1 VTRGHAKSALE
12 IVIRFGVDDGGKGGC
27 PMSTIDYFFSTLST
41 WSYVGSRVFRDLA
54 KRYSVRVHH
63 KPTNLLTLFEATGGL
78 PAGQRPPQRQ
88 AWRKIEM
95 KRWSKKRGLPMN
107 LDPAYWP
114 VNPRLADGA
123 VIVAT
128 REAGEEAA
136 GQLADALMRAVWE
149 EERNITEPGVV
160 AAIGNENG
168 LEGVRLVDAASR
180 SDISDAIKQN
190 TQEAIDRGLFGA
202 PSYCLGDEFF
212 WGQDRLDMLED
223 ALKDRA

>member
-1 VTRGHAKSALE
+1 MK
-12 IVIRFGVDDGGKGGC
+12 
-27 PMSTIDYFFSTLST
+27 
-41 WSYVGSRVFRDLA
+41 
-54 KRYSVRVHH
+54 VHH

-95 KRWSKKRGLPMN
+95 KRWSTKRGLPMN
-107 LDPAYWP
+107 FDPAHWP

-123 VIVAT
+123 VLVAI
-128 REAGEEAA
+128 REAGEETA

-149 EERNITEPGVV
+149 EERNIADPEMV
-160 AAIGNENG
+160 AMIANENG
-168 LEGVRLVDAASR
+168 LDGAAVVDAASR

-202 PSYCLGDEFF
+202 PSYCLGNEFF

-223 ALKDRA
+223 ALKEQA

>member
-1 VTRGHAKSALE
+1 ME
-12 IVIRFGVDDGGKGGC
+12 D
-27 PMSTIDYFFSTLST
+27 IDYYFSTLST
-41 WSYVGSRVFRDLA
+41 WSYVGSRAFRDLA
-54 KRYSVRVHH
+54 KRCDVKVHH

-95 KRWSKKRGLPMN
+95 KRWSTKRGLPMN
-107 LDPAYWP
+107 FDPAHWP

-123 VIVAT
+123 VLVAI
-128 REAGEEAA
+128 REAGEETA

-149 EERNITEPGVV
+149 EERNIADPEMV
-160 AAIGNENG
+160 AMIANENG
-168 LEGVRLVDAASR
+168 LDGAAVVDAASR

-202 PSYCLGDEFF
+202 PSYCLGNEFF

-223 ALKDRA
+223 ALKEQA

>member
-1 VTRGHAKSALE
+1 ME
-12 IVIRFGVDDGGKGGC
+12 D
-27 PMSTIDYFFSTLST
+27 IDYYFSTLST
-41 WSYVGSRVFRDLA
+41 WSYVGSRAFRDLA
-54 KRYSVRVHH
+54 KRCDVKVHH

-95 KRWSKKRGLPMN
+95 KRWSTKRGLPMN
-107 LDPAYWP
+107 FDPAHWP

-123 VIVAT
+123 VIVAI
-128 REAGEEAA
+128 REVGEETA

-149 EERNITEPGVV
+149 EERNIADPEMV
-160 AAIGNENG
+160 AMIANEKG
-168 LEGVRLVDAASR
+168 LDGAALVDAASR

-202 PSYCLGDEFF
+202 PSYCLGREFF

-223 ALKDRA
+223 ALKNRA

>member
-1 VTRGHAKSALE
+1 
-12 IVIRFGVDDGGKGGC
+12 
-27 PMSTIDYFFSTLST
+27 MSTIDYFFSTLST
-41 WSYVGSRVFRDLA
+41 WSYVGSRAFRDLA
-54 KRYSVRVHH
+54 KRHHVQVHH

-95 KRWSKKRGLPMN
+95 TRWSKKRGLSMN
-107 LDPAYWP
+107 LDPAHWP

-123 VIVAT
+123 IVVAI

-149 EERNITEPGVV
+149 EERNIAEPDVV
-160 AAIGNENG
+160 AAIADECG
-168 LEGVRLVDAASR
+168 LEGAQLIDAASR

-190 TQEAIDRGLFGA
+190 TQDAIDRGVFGA
-202 PSYCLGDEFF
+202 PSYCLGGELF

-223 ALKDRA
+223 AVKDCA